1 MSPEK
6 RSLAQAMFQDACAAL
21 TVGDHDK
28 ADGFLLDA
36 LQLDPENPEVLNF
49 LGIRS
54 YERKDFANALNFL
67 NQANQIAPD
76 SAQTLN
82 NLGLVYIELFQF
94 EEANHFYRLAL
105 ASNPNIPEVH
115 NNYGNALK
123 GLKKNRE
130 ALDAYRQAISLR
142 PNYAEAHSNCGVIFL
157 EQGQIQEA
165 IHSFERSIDANPH
178 SSITFNNLGNALTQ
192 LKEYENAFQ
201 CFERAL
207 QINPKYLDACLNFGN
222 SLKKS
227 KQYSAA
233 IDCYQHALQLNS
245 SNAKTF
251 YLLGEIYYEIGES
264 ALAKTYYAK
273 CLELDPLDVESKFAL
288 LIAQIPKVSV
298 SISDAEKSRESF
310 AQELQAL
317 EHCYVSKQ
325 NAEVT
330 ASILARHP
338 FYLAY
343 FEDNNRDLLSKYGD
357 LCISQAKELQ
367 NEIDMILRS
376 PQSSKKFRIGIVSN
390 YLSNHPVWNAI
401 TKAWVDKLN
410 PEIFELHLFNTNGV
424 EDIETNWAKLKV
436 ASYINC
442 KKSLSDTAQLIKRQ
456 NIDVLLYPEI
466 GMDATSKALACLRL
480 APIQVA
486 SWGHPETSGL
496 PTIDFFLSA
505 ELFETDEATRY
516 YRENLIRLPGIGTNY
531 AFKAGLITMP
541 DLAKLGIENNAPILI
556 CAGSPSKYAPKNDY
570 IFIEI
575 AKNLKKCQ
583 FIFFNFEENL
593 TEILQ
598 IRLQQV
604 FLDAG
609 LNAREYIRFIPF
621 LQQEEFYGLLHK
633 ADLYLDTIGFSGFNT
648 AMQAIACN
656 LPIVT
661 LEGKFMR
668 GRLASALIHK
678 LGLHELA
685 CESKEAYIKLV
696 TDLIQNPTLVNSYKE
711 TISRAKACLSEDLS
725 PLRVLEQFLTQQAE
739 NTRN

>member
-6 RSLAQAMFQDACAAL
+6 RRLAQVIFQDAYAAL
-21 TVGDHDK
+21 IQGDHHK
-28 ADGFLLDA
+28 ADALLLEA
-36 LQLDPENPEVLNF
+36 LQLDPENPDTLNF

-54 YERKDFANALNFL
+54 YEKKDFANALNFL
-67 NQANQIAPD
+67 NQANQIAQD

-94 EEANHFYRLAL
+94 EEAHHFFKLAL

-130 ALDAYRQAISLR
+130 ALDAYTKAISLR
-142 PNYAEAHSNCGVIFL
+142 ANYAEAHSNCGVIFL
-157 EQGQIQEA
+157 EQGQTQEA
-165 IHSFERSIDANPH
+165 IRSFERSIDANPH
-178 SSITFNNLGNALTQ
+178 SSIAFNNLGNALTQ

-207 QINPKYLDACLNFGN
+207 QINSKYLDAYLNFGN

-233 IDCYQHALQLNS
+233 IDCYQHALKLNS

-251 YLLGEIYYEIGES
+251 YFLGEIYYEIGKS

-273 CLELDPLDVESKFAL
+273 CLELDPLNIESKFAL
-288 LIAQIPKVSV
+288 LIAQIPKVHLSV
-298 SISDAEKSRESF
+298 HDAEKSRESF
-310 AQELQAL
+310 VRELEIL
-317 EHCYVSKQ
+317 ERCYVPKQ
-325 NAEVT
+325 NAEIT
-330 ASILARHP
+330 ASILSRHP

-343 FEDNNRDLLSKYGD
+343 FADNNRDMLSRYGD
-357 LCISQAKELQ
+357 LSIIQARDLQ
-367 NEIDMILRS
+367 NEIDNISKS

-401 TKAWVDKLN
+401 TKAWVDNLN
-410 PEIFELHLFNTNGV
+410 PEIFELHLFNTNGI
-424 EDIETNWAKLKV
+424 EDIETTSAKLKV
-436 ASYINC
+436 ANYVNC
-442 KKSLSDTAQLIKRQ
+442 KKSLSDTAQLIKQQ
-456 NIDVLLYPEI
+456 NIEVLLYPEI
-466 GMDATSKALACLRL
+466 GMDATTKALACLRL

-496 PTIDFFLSA
+496 PTIDFFLSG
-505 ELFETDEATRY
+505 ELFETDEATRHY
-516 YRENLIRLPGIGTNY
+516 CENLIRLPGIGTNCE
-531 AFKAGLITMP
+531 FKTGAIVTP
-541 DLAKLGIENNAPILI
+541 DFVGLGIENNSPILI
-556 CAGSPSKYAPKNDY
+556 CAGSPSKYTPRNDY

-598 IRLQQV
+598 MRLQQV

-621 LQQEEFYGLLHK
+621 LKQEEFYGLLHK

-648 AMQAIACN
+648 AMQAITCN

-668 GRLASALIHK
+668 GRLASALIHR
-678 LGLHELA
+678 LGLHELV
-685 CESKEAYIKLV
+685 CESEEAYIKLA
-696 TDLIQNPTLVNSYKE
+696 TDLIQSPALLKSYKE
-711 TISRAKACLSEDLS
+711 SISRAKVSLSEDLS
-725 PLRVLEQFLTQQAE
+725 PISALEQFLTQQAE
-739 NTRN
+739 NIRN